1 MSLYVPS
8 FSTGGASVTQQT
20 EGYAV
25 ANAHLSAST
34 SVRPCDLAGAVTL
47 SQQ

>member
-20 EGYAV
+20 EKNAV
-25 ANAHLSAST
+25 ADARTPRAST
-34 SVRPCDLAGAVTL
+34 SVRPW
-47 SQQ
+47 